1 MSDQRIPIGGLPAG
15 VVATAFARK
24 DGSIPRDRRGRT
36 KTTHVRLTSGGT
48 GVTPGTPIDG
58 IAANDLKWVLASSRR
73 YWSSLERRF
82 GAAARDMV
90 LHLTAAGVVDVLCSV
105 GEDLRIDAVRRWDLT
120 AAWDTHR
127 RTREDHEQNR
137 VETWRSRAEAAAG
150 RVVAIDPGLAQAL
163 TSNPSANARLA
174 VLVHAAEDLADGITH
189 DGPRAFSQAHFDGT
203 KDREDAA
210 DILAA
215 CGVQQS
221 TLLALGVLRS
231 PYLGLGGPMVVQ
243 DPNGQEFSLAGL
255 AGPVRFRATGLSL
268 LAPAI
273 VGGTPTMAVIEN
285 LQAAEAV
292 CDRFP
297 EVAVTW
303 CAGQPA
309 EVVVGLIAKL
319 AAGVEHVIVA
329 TDADLGGVRIANRIV
344 TALTG
349 QPDVL
354 IVDAG
359 AHAHPARSPFGRAS
373 IDGLTALAEGP
384 DPIARFAGACLDRGY
399 PVEQEATIRAAL
411 NAILGS

>member
-1 MSDQRIPIGGLPAG
+1 M
-15 VVATAFARK
+15 ATAVARK
-24 DGSIPRDRRGRT
+24 DGSVPRDRRGRT
-36 KTTHVRLTSGGT
+36 KTTYVRLTSSGT

-58 IAANDLKWVLASSRR
+58 IAANDLKWVLDSSRR

-82 GAAARDMV
+82 GPAARDVV
-90 LHLTAAGVVDVLCSV
+90 LHLTAAGVVDALCSV

-120 AAWDTHR
+120 AAWDSHR
-127 RTREDHEQNR
+127 RTRKDHEQNR
-137 VETWRSRAEAAAG
+137 VETWRSRAEAAAE
-150 RVVAIDPGLAQAL
+150 RVVTIDPELAQAL

-231 PYLGLGGPMVVQ
+231 PYLGLGGPITVQ
-243 DPNGQEFSLAGL
+243 DLNGQQFSLAGL
-255 AGPVRFRATGLSL
+255 AGPIRFRATGLPL
-268 LAPAI
+268 LVPAI
-273 VGGTPTMAVIEN
+273 VGGTKTMAVIEN

-297 EVAVTW
+297 GVAVTW

-309 EVVVGLIAKL
+309 DVVVDLNAKL

-349 QPDVL
+349 HPDVL

-359 AHAHPARSPFGRAS
+359 AHAHPARPPFGKTS
-373 IDGLTALAEGP
+373 VDGLTALAEAP
-384 DPIARFAGACLDRGY
+384 DPIARFAKACLDRGY